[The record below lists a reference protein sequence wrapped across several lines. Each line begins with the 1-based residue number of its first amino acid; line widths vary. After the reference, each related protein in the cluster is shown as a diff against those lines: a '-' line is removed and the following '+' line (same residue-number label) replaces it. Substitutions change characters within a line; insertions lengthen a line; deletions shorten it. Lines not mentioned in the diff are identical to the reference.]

1 MAQKEKSYLPQSGAG
16 LIRYFDVEEQVK
28 LKPEHVIIIG
38 IVFGGLV
45 LALKFIA

>member
-28 LKPEHVIIIG
+28 IKPEHVLAISII
-38 IVFGGLV
+38 FGGLV
-45 LALKFIA
+45 LILKLIT